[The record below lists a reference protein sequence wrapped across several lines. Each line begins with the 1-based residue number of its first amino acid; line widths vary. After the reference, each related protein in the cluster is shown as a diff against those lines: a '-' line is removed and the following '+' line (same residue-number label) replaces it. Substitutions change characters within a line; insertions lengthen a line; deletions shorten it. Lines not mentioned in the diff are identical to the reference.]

1 VSKSNIYCFF
11 SWKKV
16 PEGGAPEMWTVVYIA
31 PNRATADMLKNYL
44 MTEGLLVM
52 LRSIGVPHL
61 GDSGSVE
68 ILVPE
73 SEVEEAHEI
82 LSYALGK

>member
-1 VSKSNIYCFF
+1 MPQQGKHALEVCPLSNKGGIYR
-11 SWKKV
+11 
-16 PEGGAPEMWTVVYIA
+16 MWTVVYIA
-31 PNRATADMLKNYL
+31 PNRIIAEQLKEIL
-44 MTEGLLVM
+44 AGEGLLVN
-52 LRSIGVPHL
+52 LRSSGIPHL

-82 LSYALGK
+82 LSSAIAK